1 MKMFSDAIIKNEMYL
16 VGFDDVSEQAIN
28 QVALYDNK
36 ECQLA
41 MALVY
46 ITAHTRLKD
55 VITPLRRLKS
65 DCLSKQ
71 IPLLLHIGFDV
82 IEKPNTQ
89 QRLKTLQQLIAYAD
103 CVVVA
108 CTASNHAVQMMAQ
121 FPQWLSDLLHK
132 PGLINLNF
140 PDIKKGLYAGLA
152 FFMYV
157 ADCDASSKSSPIHLI
172 SQQWLNADWPLA
184 SIYRLVLGIE
194 GNLNMDLEDYVQ
206 LVEPFMETKQP
217 FFLEHDMAVS
227 AGMILNERLRD
238 KHFNIGALFLGLD
251 FVGSVQ

>member
-1 MKMFSDAIIKNEMYL
+1 MKLFSSGIIKNKML
-16 VGFDDVSEQAIN
+16 FVGFDETSEQAIN

-46 ITAHTRLKD
+46 ITSHTRLKD

-71 IPLLLHIGFDV
+71 IPLLLHIGFDGSFDAK
-82 IEKPNTQ
+82 IQ
-89 QRLKTLQQLIAYAD
+89 HRLKILQQLIAYAD

-108 CTASNHAVQMMAQ
+108 CASSNNPVQMMAQ
-121 FPQWLSDLLHK
+121 FPQWLSDLFYK
-132 PGLINLNF
+132 QGMINLELS
-140 PDIKKGLYAGLA
+140 DIKGLYAGLA
-152 FFMYV
+152 LFAYTDDVDLF
-157 ADCDASSKSSPIHLI
+157 SKKLPIDLI

-194 GNLNMDLEDYVQ
+194 GNFNMGLEHYVQ
-206 LVEPFMETKQP
+206 LTEPFIEAKIP
-217 FFLEHDMAVS
+217 FFLENYTVVS
-227 AGMILNERLRD
+227 AGMMADEQLTDEQF
-238 KHFNIGALFLGLD
+238 KVGALFLGLD